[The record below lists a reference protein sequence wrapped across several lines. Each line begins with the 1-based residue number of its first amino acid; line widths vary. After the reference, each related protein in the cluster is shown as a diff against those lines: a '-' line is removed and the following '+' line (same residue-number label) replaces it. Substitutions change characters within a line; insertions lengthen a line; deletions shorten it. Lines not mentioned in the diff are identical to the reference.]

1 MSRKK
6 VIIHVT
12 EKYNY
17 ECDDY
22 SEKFSVEY
30 GLNGG
35 TKLLEHEYPH
45 LYLDHEITDEELY
58 NAINVITTSLMQN
71 DSHMLIV
78 DLDVRERL
86 STPIKEMTVE
96 DVEKALGYRVKIIGG
111 EKE

>member
-22 SEKFSVEY
+22 SENFSIEY
-30 GLNGG
+30 GPSKGP
-35 TKLLEHEYPH
+35 LLGKHEYPH

-71 DSHMLIV
+71 NSHMLIV

-86 STPIKEMTVE
+86 STPVKEMTIE
-96 DVEKALGYRVKIIGG
+96 DVEKELGYRVKIVGG
-111 EKE
+111 ENK